1 MTADDDAVPT
11 LRELL
16 ARELPNL
23 LPFVRRQLGPELR
36 CRESAADL
44 LQSVCGDLLAE
55 GVPFEYRDDERFR
68 GWLCTVIVHKVRM
81 RLRMIRSQKRGG
93 GIGFVPLASDIETPS
108 DDERPDE
115 CAALHEDLERL
126 ERALSTMPSHYR
138 DAIVF
143 MRLLGC
149 SRADAARMMGRTEDS
164 LRNLLPRALSMLSGR
179 MDRGSG

>member
-1 MTADDDAVPT
+1 MTAGDGAVPT

-16 ARELPNL
+16 ARELPSM
-23 LPFVRRQLGPELR
+23 LPFVRRQLGSELR

-81 RLRMIRSQKRGG
+81 RLRAIRSQKRGG
-93 GIGFVPLASDIETPS
+93 GIGFVPLSSDVETPS
-108 DDERPDE
+108 DGDGPDA
-115 CAALHEDLERL
+115 CAAVHEDLERL
-126 ERALSTMPSHYR
+126 EQALAAMPSHYR
-138 DAIVF
+138 NAIVF
-143 MRLLGC
+143 TRLLGC
-149 SRADAARMMGRTEDS
+149 SRADAARLMGRTEDS
-164 LRNLLPRALSMLSGR
+164 LRNLLPRALAMLSGR